1 MNPYRLIHSIR
12 MSTFLAYSISNLSK
26 GQNSMLERFKNS
38 PIPTW
43 VNVFLVIVVLLMT
56 VQVFWNY
63 FDHQYLLD
71 AGITIEG
78 DPDKNVLYTTAGR
91 LVAMIGASIFVLI
104 TQNPAQHAVVWFMSI
119 LREGQEMF
127 IDPLFPYANSP
138 AAPIADFG
146 MHVVIVSLEIAAF
159 VIVFRLARQE
169 SKGAPSSALS

>member
-1 MNPYRLIHSIR
+1 
-12 MSTFLAYSISNLSK
+12 
-26 GQNSMLERFKNS
+26 MLDRFKNS
-38 PIPTW
+38 PIPIW
-43 VNVFLVIVVLLMT
+43 ANVFLVVTVLLMA

-104 TQNPAQHAVVWFMSI
+104 TQNPAQHAVVWLMSI

-146 MHVVIVSLEIAAF
+146 VHVVIVALEVAAF
-159 VIVFRLARQE
+159 VTVLRVARQE
-169 SKGAPSSALS
+169 RRSASTSALT

>member
-1 MNPYRLIHSIR
+1 M
-12 MSTFLAYSISNLSK
+12 
-26 GQNSMLERFKNS
+26 
-38 PIPTW
+38 
-43 VNVFLVIVVLLMT
+43 NVFLMFIMLFMA
-56 VQVFWNY
+56 VQVVWNY

-104 TQNPAQHAVVWFMSI
+104 TQNPAQHAVVWFMSF

-138 AAPIADFG
+138 ISPVADFVV
-146 MHVVIVSLEIAAF
+146 HVVIIAIEIAAF
-159 VIVFRLARQE
+159 VTVIRITRQA
-169 SKGAPSSALS
+169 SSDTPRSALT

>member
-1 MNPYRLIHSIR
+1 
-12 MSTFLAYSISNLSK
+12 
-26 GQNSMLERFKNS
+26 MLERFKNS
-38 PIPTW
+38 PIPIW
-43 VNVFLVIVVLLMT
+43 VNAFLVVTVLLMA

-91 LVAMIGASIFVLI
+91 LVAMIGASVFVLI
-104 TQNPAQHAVVWFMSI
+104 TQNPAQHAVVWFMAI

-138 AAPIADFG
+138 AAPIVDFG
-146 MHVVIVSLEIAAF
+146 THVVIIALEIAAF
-159 VIVFRLARQE
+159 VTVYRLARQE
-169 SKGAPSSALS
+169 RRDTPESALA

>member
-1 MNPYRLIHSIR
+1 M
-12 MSTFLAYSISNLSK
+12 F
-26 GQNSMLERFKNS
+26 ERFKNS
-38 PIPTW
+38 PIPIW

-63 FDHQYLLD
+63 FDHDYLLD

-91 LVAMIGASIFVLI
+91 LVAMIGASVFVLI
-104 TQNPAQHAVVWFMSI
+104 TQNPAQQAVVWFMGI

-138 AAPIADFG
+138 AAPIVDFG
-146 MHVVIVSLEIAAF
+146 MHVVIIALEIAAF
-159 VIVFRLARQE
+159 VTVSRIARQE
-169 SKGAPSSALS
+169 RRDTPQSALT

>member
-1 MNPYRLIHSIR
+1 
-12 MSTFLAYSISNLSK
+12 
-26 GQNSMLERFKNS
+26 MLERFKNS
-38 PIPTW
+38 PIPIW
-43 VNVFLVIVVLLMT
+43 VNVFLIVIVLLMT

-63 FDHQYLLD
+63 FNHQYLVD

-104 TQNPAQHAVVWFMSI
+104 TQNPAQHAGVWFMGI

-138 AAPIADFG
+138 TAPIVDFG
-146 MHVVIVSLEIAAF
+146 VHVVIVALEIAAF
-159 VIVFRLARQE
+159 VTVYRISRQE
-169 SKGAPSSALS
+169 REIAPTSAVT

>member
-1 MNPYRLIHSIR
+1 M
-12 MSTFLAYSISNLSK
+12 
-26 GQNSMLERFKNS
+26 ERFKNS
-38 PIPTW
+38 PIPIW
-43 VNVFLVIVVLLMT
+43 VNVFLVVVVLLMT

-104 TQNPAQHAVVWFMSI
+104 TQNPAQHAVVWFMGI

-138 AAPIADFG
+138 AAPIVDLG
-146 MHVVIVSLEIAAF
+146 MHVVIVALQIAAF
-159 VIVFRLARQE
+159 VTVSRIARQE
-169 SKGAPSSALS
+169 RRNAPTSALA

>member
-1 MNPYRLIHSIR
+1 M
-12 MSTFLAYSISNLSK
+12 F
-26 GQNSMLERFKNS
+26 ERFKNS
-38 PIPTW
+38 PIPIW
-43 VNVFLVIVVLLMT
+43 VNVFLVVVVLLMA

-63 FDHQYLLD
+63 FDHDYLLD

-91 LVAMIGASIFVLI
+91 LVAMIGASVFVLI

-138 AAPIADFG
+138 AAPIVDFG
-146 MHVVIVSLEIAAF
+146 MHVVIIAIEIAAF
-159 VIVFRLARQE
+159 ITVSRIARHE
-169 SKGAPSSALS
+169 RRNAPKSALT

>member
-1 MNPYRLIHSIR
+1 
-12 MSTFLAYSISNLSK
+12 
-26 GQNSMLERFKNS
+26 MLERFKNS
-38 PIPTW
+38 PIPIW
-43 VNVFLVIVVLLMT
+43 VNVFLVVIVLLMT
-56 VQVFWNY
+56 VQVFWYY
-63 FDHQYLLD
+63 FNHQYLLD

-138 AAPIADFG
+138 AAPIVDFG
-146 MHVVIVSLEIAAF
+146 MHVVIVALQIAAF
-159 VIVFRLARQE
+159 VTVSRLAKQE
-169 SKGAPSSALS
+169 RRDAPASALT

>member
-1 MNPYRLIHSIR
+1 
-12 MSTFLAYSISNLSK
+12 
-26 GQNSMLERFKNS
+26 MLERFKNS
-38 PIPTW
+38 PIPIW

-91 LVAMIGASIFVLI
+91 LVAMIGASVFVLI
-104 TQNPAQHAVVWFMSI
+104 TQNPAQHAVVWLMGI

-138 AAPIADFG
+138 AAPIADFSV
-146 MHVVIVSLEIAAF
+146 HVVIVALEIWAF
-159 VIVFRLARQE
+159 VTVYRISKQE
-169 SKGAPSSALS
+169 SRNAPRSALT

>member
-1 MNPYRLIHSIR
+1 M
-12 MSTFLAYSISNLSK
+12 F
-26 GQNSMLERFKNS
+26 ERFKNS
-38 PIPTW
+38 PIPIW
-43 VNVFLVIVVLLMT
+43 VNVFLVFIVLLMT

-63 FDHQYLLD
+63 FNHQYLLD

-78 DPDKNVLYTTAGR
+78 DPDKNVMYTTAGR

-146 MHVVIVSLEIAAF
+146 IHVVIVALEIAAF
-159 VIVFRLARQE
+159 VTVTRIARQE
-169 SKGAPSSALS
+169 RSNAPTSALT

>member
-1 MNPYRLIHSIR
+1 
-12 MSTFLAYSISNLSK
+12 
-26 GQNSMLERFKNS
+26 MLERFKNS
-38 PIPTW
+38 PIPIW
-43 VNVFLVIVVLLMT
+43 VNVFLVFLVLFMT

-63 FDHQYLLD
+63 FNHQYLVD

-127 IDPLFPYANSP
+127 IDPLFPYANNP
-138 AAPIADFG
+138 AAPIVDFG
-146 MHVVIVSLEIAAF
+146 MHVVIVALEIAAF
-159 VIVFRLARQE
+159 VAVYRLWRQE
-169 SKGAPSSALS
+169 SRDAPRSALA

>member
-1 MNPYRLIHSIR
+1 
-12 MSTFLAYSISNLSK
+12 
-26 GQNSMLERFKNS
+26 MLERFKNS
-38 PIPTW
+38 PIPIW
-43 VNVFLVIVVLLMT
+43 VNVFLVFLVLFMA

-63 FDHQYLLD
+63 FNHQSLLD

-104 TQNPAQHAVVWFMSI
+104 TQNPAQHTVVWFMSI

-138 AAPIADFG
+138 AAPIVDFG
-146 MHVVIVSLEIAAF
+146 MHVVIVTLEIAAF
-159 VIVFRLARQE
+159 VTVYRLARHE
-169 SKGAPSSALS
+169 RSGTPKTALA

>member
-1 MNPYRLIHSIR
+1 M
-12 MSTFLAYSISNLSK
+12 F
-26 GQNSMLERFKNS
+26 ERFKNS
-38 PIPTW
+38 PIPIW
-43 VNVFLVIVVLLMT
+43 VNVFLVVIVLLMA
-56 VQVFWNY
+56 VQVVWYY
-63 FDHQYLLD
+63 FNHEHLLD

-91 LVAMIGASIFVLI
+91 QVAMIGASIFVLI

-146 MHVVIVSLEIAAF
+146 IHVVIVALEIAAF
-159 VIVFRLARQE
+159 VTVSRIARQE
-169 SKGAPSSALS
+169 RRNASTSVLT

>member
-1 MNPYRLIHSIR
+1 
-12 MSTFLAYSISNLSK
+12 
-26 GQNSMLERFKNS
+26 MLERFKNS
-38 PIPTW
+38 PIPIW

-91 LVAMIGASIFVLI
+91 LVAMIGASVFVLI
-104 TQNPAQHAVVWFMSI
+104 TQNPAQHAVVWLMGI

-138 AAPIADFG
+138 AAPLADFAV
-146 MHVVIVSLEIAAF
+146 HVVIVSLEIAAF
-159 VIVFRLARQE
+159 VIVSRLARQE
-169 SKGAPSSALS
+169 RSTTSKSALA

>member
-1 MNPYRLIHSIR
+1 
-12 MSTFLAYSISNLSK
+12 
-26 GQNSMLERFKNS
+26 MLERFKNS
-38 PIPTW
+38 PIPIW
-43 VNVFLVIVVLLMT
+43 VNVFLVFLVLFM
-56 VQVFWNY
+56 VPQVFWNY

-78 DPDKNVLYTTAGR
+78 DPDKNVLFTTAGR

-138 AAPIADFG
+138 VPPAVDVG
-146 MHVVIVSLEIAAF
+146 MHVVIVALEIAAF
-159 VIVFRLARQE
+159 DTVYRLATQE
-169 SKGAPSSALS
+169 RRTAPKSALT

>member
-1 MNPYRLIHSIR
+1 
-12 MSTFLAYSISNLSK
+12 
-26 GQNSMLERFKNS
+26 MLERFKNS
-38 PIPTW
+38 PIPIW
-43 VNVFLVIVVLLMT
+43 VNVFLIVTVLLMA

-119 LREGQEMF
+119 LRESQEMF

-138 AAPIADFG
+138 AAPIVDFG
-146 MHVVIVSLEIAAF
+146 MHVVIVALEIAAF
-159 VIVFRLARQE
+159 VTVYRIWRQE
-169 SKGAPSSALS
+169 SRSTPKTA

>member
-1 MNPYRLIHSIR
+1 
-12 MSTFLAYSISNLSK
+12 
-26 GQNSMLERFKNS
+26 MLERFKNS
-38 PIPTW
+38 PIPIW
-43 VNVFLVIVVLLMT
+43 VNVFLVVTVLLMA

-78 DPDKNVLYTTAGR
+78 DPDKNVMYTTAGR
-91 LVAMIGASIFVLI
+91 LLAMIGASVFVLV

-138 AAPIADFG
+138 AAPIVDFG
-146 MHVVIVSLEIAAF
+146 MHVVIIAVEIAAF
-159 VIVFRLARQE
+159 VTVYRI
-169 SKGAPSSALS
+169 SKQQSRNAPSSAVA

>member
-1 MNPYRLIHSIR
+1 
-12 MSTFLAYSISNLSK
+12 
-26 GQNSMLERFKNS
+26 MLERFKNS
-38 PIPTW
+38 PIPIW
-43 VNVFLVIVVLLMT
+43 VNVFLVVTVLLMA

-78 DPDKNVLYTTAGR
+78 DPDKNVMYTTAGR
-91 LVAMIGASIFVLI
+91 LLAMIGASVFVLV

-138 AAPIADFG
+138 ASPIADLSV
-146 MHVVIVSLEIAAF
+146 HVVIVTLEIAAF
-159 VIVFRLARQE
+159 VTVTRLARQE
-169 SKGAPSSALS
+169 SRNAPRSALT

>member
-1 MNPYRLIHSIR
+1 M
-12 MSTFLAYSISNLSK
+12 F
-26 GQNSMLERFKNS
+26 ERFKNS
-38 PIPTW
+38 PIPIW
-43 VNVFLVIVVLLMT
+43 VNVFLVFIVLLMT

-63 FDHQYLLD
+63 LNHQYLLD

-146 MHVVIVSLEIAAF
+146 IHVVIVALEIAAF
-159 VIVFRLARQE
+159 VTVYRISRQDR
-169 SKGAPSSALS
+169 SSAPASALT